1 MRVDTA
7 IARTFSSFSAL
18 GITLLTTLNSH
29 LDLEELLFSDILGM
43 TIADVWQIGLITI
56 VILAAVKFFYKELLF
71 FTFDRLEAKASD
83 LPITLGPMA
92 VLTLAIV
99 AGIKTVEVILVMAVT
114 ISPAPAVS
122 LLATELH

>member
-1 MRVDTA
+1 M
-7 IARTFSSFSAL
+7 
-18 GITLLTTLNSH
+18 LTTLNSH